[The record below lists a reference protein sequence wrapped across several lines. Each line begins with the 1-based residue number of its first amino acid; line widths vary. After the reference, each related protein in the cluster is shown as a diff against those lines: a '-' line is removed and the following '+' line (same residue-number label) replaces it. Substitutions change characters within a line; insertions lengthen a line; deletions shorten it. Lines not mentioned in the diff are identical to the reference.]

1 MKIVDGK
8 PEYKGTIDVLG
19 KVVKQE
25 GVFAL
30 WRGFTPY
37 YTRLGP
43 HTVLTFIF
51 LEQLNSLY
59 YRYVLGQEAP
69 VSMWNIRN
77 GLFVTGSSLSQ
88 FELLGL
94 PRLKGQKKYFLLF
107 IAYKPYMSLVK
118 KMWEYVSKESWIF
131 IRTCWYISW
140 NLMNNCSII
149 LFLIKIFFIYL
160 YRTGV
165 MGKEWIFCCNNF
177 NSQIWLFL
185 GSSHN
190 PEHKK
195 KKF

>member
-69 VSMWNIRN
+69 VSM
-77 GLFVTGSSLSQ
+77 
-88 FELLGL
+88 
-94 PRLKGQKKYFLLF
+94 
-107 IAYKPYMSLVK
+107 
-118 KMWEYVSKESWIF
+118 
-131 IRTCWYISW
+131 
-140 NLMNNCSII
+140 
-149 LFLIKIFFIYL
+149 
-160 YRTGV
+160 
-165 MGKEWIFCCNNF
+165 
-177 NSQIWLFL
+177 
-185 GSSHN
+185 
-190 PEHKK
+190 
-195 KKF
+195 